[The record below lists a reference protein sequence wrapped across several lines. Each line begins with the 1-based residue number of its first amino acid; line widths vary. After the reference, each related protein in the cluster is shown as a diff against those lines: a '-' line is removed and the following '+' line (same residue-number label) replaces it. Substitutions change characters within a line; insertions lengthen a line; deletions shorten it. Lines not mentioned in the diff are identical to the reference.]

1 MPWSSISLL
10 FVTMLMLAMVPS
22 VSVLTVSARSA
33 AYGFSHGVMVTL
45 GIVLGDVI
53 YILVA
58 VYGLSLLADWMGE
71 HFVYIRYLGAIYLVW
86 LGVML
91 WHSNSDDRVESA
103 RRDASLGASFHA
115 GLLITLADQKAI
127 LFYLGFFPAFFEL
140 SRFTPLDTGIIITIA
155 ALAIGLSKLV
165 YAWLADRA
173 GRLVAG
179 GRIARVL
186 NRLAAGIM
194 VTAAVVLVIRA

>member
-1 MPWSSISLL
+1 
-10 FVTMLMLAMVPS
+10 
-22 VSVLTVSARSA
+22 
-33 AYGFSHGVMVTL
+33 MVTP

-71 HFVYIRYLGAIYLVW
+71 RFVYIRYLGAIYLVW

-91 WHSNSDDRVESA
+91 WHSSSDDRVESA
-103 RRDASLGASFHA
+103 RRGASLGASFLA

-186 NRLAAGIM
+186 NGLAAGIM